1 MIDTETMSAPPAL
14 TMGDLSHVALTVV
27 DLSVSV
33 PWYEKVFGLA
43 PVLDEDTG
51 PFRHVVFALGST
63 LFGLHEFPSGVRD
76 IDATFDPH
84 RPGLDH
90 VSFGCADRIVL
101 ARWVTRLDQLGLAH
115 GGIVDAG
122 YGSGVSFK
130 DPDGL
135 PLEVFCPPAG

>member
-1 MIDTETMSAPPAL
+1 MIDTATMSVSPAL
-14 TMGDLSHVALTVV
+14 TMGDLSHIALTVV

-63 LFGLHEFPSGVRD
+63 LFGLHEFPGGVRD
-76 IDATFDPH
+76 DAVFDPH

-101 ARWVTRLDQLGLAH
+101 ASWAARLDQLGVAH
-115 GGIVDAG
+115 GEIVDAG
-122 YGSGVSFK
+122 YGSGLSFK